1 MRQRRVEVE
10 GAPRLRAKTLGVG
23 ERHAHTLFELPTTL
37 GTAVRSGL
45 TRPVR
50 GESSREPSPCGGT
63 VARDAPA
70 NAPEKDEDLHRGAEL
85 MLLLRGGGV
94 EAARAGNPEP
104 PKAKH
109 ASDVPRRT
117 LPSRKLEPGRHV
129 LVARPPEPP
138 TRAATPPLPRRRFAL
153 GERAP
158 ARIASAGEG
167 YSPLRLPP
175 PGVKKRKRR
184 SDDADERRRRR
195 GDDHIRAPNTPAETR
210 AERNEDDANADADEE
225 EAIEDADED
234 ARVRALAAPV
244 ASSRSPGG
252 RRRGPRSESEYR
264 GVTLYKRTGRFESHI
279 WHDGRQRH
287 IGSFRTA
294 RDAASAHDR
303 VAIKLRG
310 WGAELN
316 FPASSYGFDAGFRRD
331 LAEYDADAFIARVR
345 IGKGA
350 TRERLRHG
358 EVPIRGAELNG
369 AIEATANGVGN
380 EATANGVGNEAAA
393 NGVGNEA
400 AANGVGNEAPDMRSS
415 SEDEPSHEHEPPLT
429 SRGIVSG
436 TSGTTFARAFRV
448 LQLAAVALLRAQAQA
463 EAGAGPGTGTNVGP
477 GTRPGMIL
485 AGTSLPRV
493 PARMTAPSRP
503 SASSP
508 PRSPISAGVHLG
520 SPLAMASRAAAVA
533 ALALESA
540 IAFAPPRDGLA
551 PAETSPGTTTGTSA
565 RVSFESRRRRFAEWS
580 DSRRR
585 RRSRA
590 RAHPFGVGDGEHA
603 NGINATTIGSN
614 PNPVRFSP
622 DVIADA
628 FVSPPAARLPLARAA
643 PATMP
648 RRPETPSTRSYAP
661 VASRADELVATVLAR
676 RAPRPT
682 ATGPTTATETT
693 TAPRGAKDGDD
704 EFVGSPHLVRRPLV
718 DLGADALPSSAR
730 SPTRIPPR
738 ASEFKR
744 DRSSSAYRGVT
755 MHRRTRRWES
765 HIWDGDSG
773 KQIYLGSYDERDEAT
788 AARAHDLA
796 AIKIGGARRA
806 SLNFPP
812 EEYAAAADAMA
823 RMSRDEAIAAVRA
836 GRFARQS
843 ERDYTAPRRDED
855 HRDGSSSTV

>member
-1 MRQRRVEVE
+1 MRQKRVEVE

-50 GESSREPSPCGGT
+50 GGSSREPSPCGGT

-184 SDDADERRRRR
+184 SDDADERRRRG
-195 GDDHIRAPNTPAETR
+195 GDDHIRAPNTPAER
-210 AERNEDDANADADEE
+210 NAESDEDDVNANADEE
-225 EAIEDADED
+225 GPIEDADED
-234 ARVRALAAPV
+234 ARVRALATPV
-244 ASSRSPGG
+244 ASSRSPGA

-316 FPASSYGFDAGFRRD
+316 FPASSYGADAGFRRD

-350 TRERLRHG
+350 TRERLRQG
-358 EVPIRGAELNG
+358 EVPIRGAESNG
-369 AIEATANGVGN
+369 AI

-400 AANGVGNEAPDMRSS
+400 AVNGVGNEAPDMRSS
-415 SEDEPSHEHEPPLT
+415 SEDEPSHEREPPLT

-436 TSGTTFARAFRV
+436 TSGTTFAQAFRV

-463 EAGAGPGTGTNVGP
+463 EAGAGPGTGLGVGPGTGTNVGP

-485 AGTSLPRV
+485 AGTRLPRV

-551 PAETSPGTTTGTSA
+551 PAGTSPGTTTGTSA

-590 RAHPFGVGDGEHA
+590 RAHPFEVGDGEHA
-603 NGINATTIGSN
+603 DGINTTTIGSN

-622 DVIADA
+622 DAVADA

-676 RAPRPT
+676 RALRPT

-693 TAPRGAKDGDD
+693 TASRGARDGDD
-704 EFVGSPHLVRRPLV
+704 EFVGSPHLVGRPLV
-718 DLGADALPSSAR
+718 DLRADALPSSAR
-730 SPTRIPPR
+730 SPTRIPPP

-773 KQIYLGSYDERDEAT
+773 KQIYLGSYDERDETT

-836 GRFARQS
+836 GRFAHKS
-843 ERDYTAPRRDED
+843 ERDDTAKRRDED

>member
-23 ERHAHTLFELPTTL
+23 ERHAPTLFELPTTL

-50 GESSREPSPCGGT
+50 GGSSREPSPCGGT
-63 VARDAPA
+63 VARDASA

-94 EAARAGNPEP
+94 EAARAGNPVP

-195 GDDHIRAPNTPAETR
+195 GDDHIRAPNTPAER
-210 AERNEDDANADADEE
+210 NAESDEDDANAERNEE
-225 EAIEDADED
+225 GAIEDADED
-234 ARVRALAAPV
+234 ARVRALATPV
-244 ASSRSPGG
+244 ASSRSPGA

-316 FPASSYGFDAGFRRD
+316 FPASSYGSDAGFRRD

-350 TRERLRHG
+350 TRERLRQG
-358 EVPIRGAELNG
+358 EVPIRGAESNG
-369 AIEATANGVGN
+369 AI
-380 EATANGVGNEAAA
+380 EAAA

-415 SEDEPSHEHEPPLT
+415 SEDEPSHECEPPLT

-436 TSGTTFARAFRV
+436 TSGTMFAQAFRV

-485 AGTSLPRV
+485 AGTRLPRV

-551 PAETSPGTTTGTSA
+551 PAGTSPGTTTGTSA

-603 NGINATTIGSN
+603 DGINTTTIGSN
-614 PNPVRFSP
+614 PNPVPFSP
-622 DVIADA
+622 DAVADA
-628 FVSPPAARLPLARAA
+628 FVSPPAARLPLAREA

-693 TAPRGAKDGDD
+693 TASRGARGGDD
-704 EFVGSPHLVRRPLV
+704 EFVGSPHLVGRPLV
-718 DLGADALPSSAR
+718 DFGADALPSSAR

-796 AIKIGGARRA
+796 AIKIGGTRRA

-843 ERDYTAPRRDED
+843 ERD
-855 HRDGSSSTV
+855 